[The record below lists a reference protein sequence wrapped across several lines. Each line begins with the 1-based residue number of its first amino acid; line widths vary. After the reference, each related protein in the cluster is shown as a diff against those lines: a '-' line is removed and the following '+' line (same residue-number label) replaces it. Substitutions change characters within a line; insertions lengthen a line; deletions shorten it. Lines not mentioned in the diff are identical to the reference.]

1 MNKKQIISIVA
12 FALLL
17 VLILLRV
24 ILGIALNNQHKREIK
39 ASDTNDKAINL
50 IAQDTVNVSKIENYI
65 TKTSKEEDETIY
77 LIKDKAQLKLNNASL
92 TKESGD
98 STDLSK
104 SENIGL
110 NSVIVVSY
118 TSNLKLDN
126 TTINLKA
133 KGSNGIYLIGENT
146 RADVNNTT
154 ISSINTNSSGI
165 VANETATF
173 NGNRLTITTK
183 VKESP
188 AIKTL
193 NHGTIKLED
202 SMLETNG
209 SASPVIYAE
218 GNASITNTT
227 ATAFGSRASIQN
239 GESNVEFVKSTI
251 NVSAGSGE
259 EGIKESAF
267 LLYNNN
273 KKGKSVLTLTDSS
286 ININKELPYYNKAS
300 LFLFN
305 NSNSIVNIE
314 NSITNFGS
322 NNLFDITKSTV
333 VINAKNQNLSGN
345 ILIDD
350 QSTLQLNLEN
360 KTSYTGSIPKTKSN
374 TSIKL
379 SKDSKL
385 VLSGDIYLT
394 SLENE
399 DSSNNNIITNN
410 HHIYVNNNQLK

>member
-24 ILGIALNNQHKREIK
+24 ILGIAVSNQHKREIK
-39 ASDTNDKAINL
+39 AADTNNKSINL
-50 IAQDTVNVSKIENYI
+50 VALDTVNVSKIENYI
-65 TKTSKEEDETIY
+65 TKTSTEADETIY
-77 LIKDKAQLKLNNASL
+77 LIKDKAQLTLKNAQLN
-92 TKESGD
+92 KDSGD
-98 STDLSK
+98 SSDLVK
-104 SENIGL
+104 SDSIGL

-126 TTINLKA
+126 TTINLKT
-133 KGSNGIYLIGENT
+133 KGSHGIYVIGENT
-146 RADVNNTT
+146 RADVSNTT
-154 ISSINTNSSGI
+154 ISSINTNSSGL
-165 VANETATF
+165 VSNETGTL
-173 NGNRLTITTK
+173 NGTRLTITTK

-193 NHGTIKLED
+193 GLGTIKLED

-218 GNASITNTT
+218 GKASITNTT

-239 GESNVEFVKSTI
+239 GESDVEFVSSTI

-267 LLYNNN
+267 LLYNNG
-273 KKGKSVLTLTDSS
+273 KKGKSVLTIKDSS
-286 ININKELPYYNKAS
+286 ININKELPFYNKAP

-314 NSITNFGS
+314 NSITNYGS
-322 NNLFDITKSTV
+322 NNLLDITKSTV
-333 VINAKNQNLSGN
+333 VINAKNQNLNGN
-345 ILIDD
+345 IIIDD
-350 QSTLQLNLEN
+350 SSTLQMNLEN
-360 KTSYTGSIPKTKSN
+360 KTTYNGSIPNTKSN
-374 TSIKL
+374 VSIKL
-379 SKDSKL
+379 SKDSKIS
-385 VLSGDIYLT
+385 LSGDMYLT

-399 DSSNNNIITNN
+399 DTSNSNIITNG